1 MLSVVAVLAFG
12 SAISAFAHAEPV
24 RATPGD
30 GAVLPQG
37 PAEIVLEMSQDM
49 VRQAGANAI
58 EVYDAEGRAVATGP
72 AEVDATNRR
81 VLRLRLSDEP
91 LPAGEYTVRWRTLS
105 ADDGDSA
112 EGALR
117 FRVDPGAQPSPGRE
131 VLKESLLGGAA
142 PIAAAASSPPAT
154 MRSSGDSG
162 TGWVLAAAVGA
173 GMLVVGF
180 GAGVLFGRKWG

>member
-1 MLSVVAVLAFG
+1 MLLVVVVLAFG

-72 AEVDATNRR
+72 AEVDAANRR
-81 VLRLRLSDEP
+81 VLRLRLGGAP

-117 FRVDPGAQPSPGRE
+117 FRVDPVAPPSPGRE
-131 VLKESLLGGAA
+131 VLKESLLGGA
-142 PIAAAASSPPAT
+142 PTAASSPPAT
-154 MRSSGDSG
+154 MRSGGDSG

-180 GAGVLFGRKWG
+180 GAGVLLGRKSG